1 MNWRV
6 YQRIFE
12 VTAVLAMMAG
22 IIMMWMRKDANHFMV
37 YSGFILLATGKLVE
51 AINVNDPNFKI
62 LKIVMCS
69 SMYVLVM
76 LNLVYHI
83 RSIVYLLL
91 PLGIY
96 YGLHYRLLFQQKK
109 I

>member
-22 IIMMWMRKDANHFMV
+22 IVLMWMRKDPNHLLI
-37 YSGFILLATGKLVE
+37 YCGFILLATGKLIE
-51 AINVNDPNFKI
+51 GINVNDPNFKI
-62 LKIVMCS
+62 VKIVMCM
-69 SMYVLVM
+69 SMYVLVF

-83 RSIVYLLL
+83 RSIVYILI

>member
-12 VTAVLAMMAG
+12 VTAVLAMMTG
-22 IIMMWMRKDANHFMV
+22 IIVMWMRKDANHFMI

-51 AINVNDPNFKI
+51 AINMNDPDFKI
-62 LKIVMCS
+62 LKIVMCT

-83 RSIVYLLL
+83 RSIVYVLI

-96 YGLHYRLLFQQKK
+96 YGLHYRSLFQQKK